1 MANFSENPKKKKKS
15 SASKD
20 IALDKLDFY
29 DAPKPKPKKTDKI
42 KGRPKSAIK
51 RFAIAAFPQ
60 AEDSA
65 GEKTRKIILICAIII
80 FIGTLILLAS
90 QLFGLHDGAKT
101 NDKIADLAG
110 AAAGTIDVDTSY
122 QPFST
127 FPATGPAV
135 SPEDETEEIDVT
147 PLTNTPLN
155 IDFAALKATNPD
167 TRGWIKITGTRV
179 NNVVV
184 QSTNNSY
191 YLDHDFYGN
200 SSITGTI
207 YSTYKNKW
215 DGTDDNIILY
225 GHNMLSG
232 DFFAALGH
240 YAPNDA
246 SREPLAFYKVH
257 PTVMLATPDGG
268 SETYKIFAGM
278 LVNTQERY
286 GEVFD
291 YTSKTKFKN
300 TDDFNNYILE
310 VMDRSWFFTDVD
322 LCYGDKLLTLST
334 CIFDYGK
341 NLELRWVLFAR
352 EVRDGE
358 NPSVDVSKA
367 YENPSPLYFD
377 YYYRVYGGSWDGRKW
392 PAEMIQGYSY

>member
-42 KGRPKSAIK
+42 KGRPKSAVQ
-51 RFAIAAFPQ
+51 RFAVAAFPQ

-110 AAAGTIDVDTSY
+110 ATAGTIDVDTSY

-155 IDFAALKATNPD
+155 IDFSALKATNPD

-334 CIFDYGK
+334 CYWPLGESVDT
-341 NLELRWVLFAR
+341 RWVIFAR
-352 EVRDGE
+352 KVRPGE
-358 NPSVDVSKA
+358 SEFVDTTVATRNYQAK
-367 YENPSPLYFD
+367 LFD
-377 YYYRVYGGSWDGRKW
+377 YYYSIIGGQWYGSTWDRSKLLSYGS
-392 PAEMIQGYSY
+392 